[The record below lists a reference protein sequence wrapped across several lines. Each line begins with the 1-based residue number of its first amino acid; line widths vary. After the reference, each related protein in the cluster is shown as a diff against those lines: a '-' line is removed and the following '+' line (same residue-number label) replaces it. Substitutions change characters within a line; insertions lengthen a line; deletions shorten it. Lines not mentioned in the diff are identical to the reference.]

1 MTRSSIIIVAFA
13 PHTESCPIASDITF
27 CENLKARFHDTPIST
42 RAPEH
47 VPLLPTIEYLTDL
60 PFLCK
65 VTENTATCKY
75 VNAAPCGT
83 VMPKQAFASTSLLHR
98 RIITGIP
105 VGHVLSKDR
114 RLEREGNESGQTVR
128 IIITHV

>member
-1 MTRSSIIIVAFA
+1 MRRSSFIIVAFA

-47 VPLLPTIEYLTDL
+47 VPLSPTIENFLFDPLTDL

-65 VTENTATCKY
+65 ATENTATCKN

-105 VGHVLSKDR
+105 VGHVLS
-114 RLEREGNESGQTVR
+114 SGLNGKETRVAKL
-128 IIITHV
+128 